1 LQSDPSLTYPA
12 RSLHWTL
19 NANRARAA
27 MKFGLFFEIA
37 RRYEVAGCDLLLCLV
52 NPYKIP
58 HDKVM
63 RSIRLMGEH
72 VLPAVR

>member
-1 LQSDPSLTYPA
+1 
-12 RSLHWTL
+12 
-19 NANRARAA
+19 

-58 HDKVM
+58 HDKMM

-72 VLPAVR
+72 VLPAFG